1 MCWVN
6 FILIPE
12 GPKGGGSV
20 KLRLLQATLIPG
32 PVNLTDL
39 MCGAQAA
46 VDCCSEEPGGL
57 QTQREL
63 VWMPTLTLINSK
75 TKTTP

>member
-1 MCWVN
+1 MCCVN
-6 FILIPE
+6 FILNPE
-12 GPKGGGSV
+12 DPKVGGRSV

-46 VDCCSEEPGGL
+46 VDC
-57 QTQREL
+57 
-63 VWMPTLTLINSK
+63 
-75 TKTTP
+75 